1 MKSKIAFAVVAASLA
16 AISPAL
22 ADWPQWR
29 GPGGQGHAESTQLPA
44 EWSEGKNVTWRT
56 ELPGRG
62 WSSPV
67 ILGNQVW
74 VTAAHETS
82 RLRRRKRSA

>member
-1 MKSKIAFAVVAASLA
+1 MKSKIAFAVGAASLA

-29 GPGGQGHAESTQLPA
+29 GPGGQGHAASTQLPA

-62 WSSPV
+62 WSSPG

-74 VTAAHETS
+74 VTAAHETLAS
-82 RLRRRKRSA
+82 EEKK